1 MVKRTLDQFE
11 ARALPENHPAIA
23 TLSEVFGEHTFF
35 IDDEHTFFI
44 DDKGLNIVQPAI
56 RYDTGTELG
65 QVVKLASW
73 EDAACT
79 SLKPHEPEPTGVMVP
94 LTTDNNRE
102 SKP

>member
-1 MVKRTLDQFE
+1 VKLSTAMVKRTLDQFE
-11 ARALPENHPAIA
+11 ALALPENHPAIA
-23 TLSEVFGEHTFF
+23 TLSKVFGEHTFF
-35 IDDEHTFFI
+35 IDD
-44 DDKGLNIVQPAI
+44 KGINIVQPAI

-94 LTTDNNRE
+94 FTTDNNRE

>member
-1 MVKRTLDQFE
+1 MKLSTAMVERTLDKFE

-23 TLSEVFGEHTFF
+23 TLSKVFG
-35 IDDEHTFFI
+35 EHTFFI

-73 EDAACT
+73 EDAAHT
-79 SLKPHEPEPTGVMVP
+79 SLKPHDPEPTGVMVP
-94 LTTDNNRE
+94 LTTDDRQ